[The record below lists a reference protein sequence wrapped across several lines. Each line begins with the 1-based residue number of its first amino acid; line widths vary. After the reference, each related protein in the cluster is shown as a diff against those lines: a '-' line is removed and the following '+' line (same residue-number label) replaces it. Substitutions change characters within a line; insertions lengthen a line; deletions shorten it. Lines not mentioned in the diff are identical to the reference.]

1 MSQNSLACPLCKGVI
16 KKVTGGKSPMIK
28 CEKNVFKNGQH
39 SGCNFFMN
47 LAPKPLNGYVF
58 NKDEIKTMLD
68 GGEID
73 INGITAT
80 YDIDAEFNP
89 ALEFPPMED
98 F

>member
-58 NKDEIKTMLD
+58 NKDEIKVMLD